1 MIWNYDLSNA
11 EPIIRDLPVCG
22 TTDILRGA
30 VVGRVGA
37 VTTAENRYAFQNA
50 VYTTLADVVGV
61 AEELYDYSEHKSNYV
76 NSNAATAASTGVTNY
91 IKVIINPLA
100 VWLAEYSQHASDD
113 TAVAGAADTTG
124 KTWTGT
130 MNNPGD
136 DAEGNWLYVTA
147 NGGTTGGA
155 GNLWQI
161 GLSSTTVYTAATH
174 FDDNLKGHLTTD
186 TCIIL
191 HNPYMTQVLGGS
203 INVSNT
209 AGRIGTMIHGSP
221 LAGTDTGAAITLQL
235 YVTDKATPLQPLRV
249 EQHSGKNY
257 DSATCHLFADL
268 FFMDHLLLGGGVATA
283 PLMA

>member
-1 MIWNYDLSNA
+1 MIWHYDLSNA

-22 TTDILRGA
+22 TTDILEGA

-61 AEELYDYSEHKSNYV
+61 ATEFYDYSAHISN
-76 NSNAATAASTGVTNY
+76 SGANAATAAATGKTNY

-100 VWLAEYSQHASDD
+100 VWLAEFSQHADDD

-130 MNNPGD
+130 CTAPGD
-136 DAEGNWLYVTA
+136 NAEGNWLYVTA
-147 NGGTTGGA
+147 NGSTTGGA

-161 GLSSTTVYTAATH
+161 GLSSTTLLTAAT
-174 FDDNLKGHLTTD
+174 DYDNYLKGHTTSD

-191 HNPYMTQVLGGS
+191 HNPYMAQVVGGS
-203 INVSNT
+203 INVSAV

-235 YVTDKATPLQPLRV
+235 YVTDKGTPLQPLRV

-257 DSATCHLFADL
+257 DYATCRLFGDL
-268 FFMDHLLLGGGVATA
+268 FFMDHLCLGGGVATA
-283 PLMA
+283 PLLT

>member
-1 MIWNYDLSNA
+1 MIWHYDLSNA

-22 TTDILRGA
+22 TTDILEGA

-61 AEELYDYSEHKSNYV
+61 SAEFYDYSAHISNYI

-100 VWLAEYSQHASDD
+100 VWLAEYSQHTSDD
-113 TAVAGAADTTG
+113 TTTNGTADTTG

-130 MNNPGD
+130 MTAPGD
-136 DAEGNWLYVTA
+136 DAEGNWLYVTF

-155 GNLWQI
+155 GNLFQI

-174 FDDNLKGHLTTD
+174 FDNHLKGNLTTD

-191 HNPYMTQVLGGS
+191 HNPYMAQVVGGS

-235 YVTDKATPLQPLRV
+235 YVTDKGTALQPLRV

-257 DSATCHLFADL
+257 DYATCRLFGDL
-268 FFMDHLLLGGGVATA
+268 FFMDHLCLGGGVATA
-283 PLMA
+283 PLLT